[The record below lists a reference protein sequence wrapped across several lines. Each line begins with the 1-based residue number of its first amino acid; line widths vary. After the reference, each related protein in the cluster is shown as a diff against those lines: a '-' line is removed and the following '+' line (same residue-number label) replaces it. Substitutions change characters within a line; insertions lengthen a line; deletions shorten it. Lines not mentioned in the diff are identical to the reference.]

1 MSKPKETVV
10 QRLFREVMQE
20 LTRIDGEDYD
30 EYMETVRYE
39 VNERLKEIRENDL
52 YISKVRYD

>member
-10 QRLFREVMQE
+10 QKLFREVMQE

-39 VNERLKEIRENDL
+39 VNERLKEIRDNDL

>member
-39 VNERLKEIRENDL
+39 VNERLKEIRDNDL